1 MYVQVLFCRHKQ
13 IEGSVHKKGDFAVDN
28 RQRTLPVGLIDEPRR
43 SKYLPCFSA
52 IWCQSQTQREAA
64 AAQGSEVARSSLAL
78 AGSNKGGGR
87 EARHGHRC
95 HHPPSFATLLAA
107 VVAAVSFGM
116 LLAWLGC
123 EPESTPFLDSCGKCN
138 NIIKKIIMCGG

>member
-64 AAQGSEVARSSLAL
+64 AAQGSEVARSSLGPPPWLVVIREEGGKHGSMGIVVIIRRRLLLCSPSSLQRSAL
-78 AGSNKGGGR
+78 A
-87 EARHGHRC
+87 C
-95 HHPPSFATLLAA
+95 C
-107 VVAAVSFGM
+107 
-116 LLAWLGC
+116 WLG
-123 EPESTPFLDSCGKCN
+123 
-138 NIIKKIIMCGG
+138 